1 MTKKKKKAKKKDTRK
16 YEERFQRKADDQLVK
31 FGVNRS
37 QVNELQTDELE
48 ALENIYMQDF
58 EMSEDK
64 SLEFIRVYKVQC
76 TSHPD
81 DLNFI
86 DRKSIKLC
94 VSVPVNYP
102 YESVYCNLEAAK
114 NVGCRERD
122 QILQEVRGE
131 ASSDEN
137 HGEVIVYKL
146 CELVTEM
153 LRCMCEAEK
162 GEVKNTV
169 DGDIDFRLTP
179 TRMQSDRA
187 FDTERYHRITI
198 RDEDLLHMKFLREYE
213 KEAPTK
219 LTRRS
224 RRSKIKP
231 EESQSNKI
239 NIHKTGMLLVH
250 LVRHFVEAY
259 SEPDE
264 AEDDFKAIVRELE
277 ELNVIPEHFK
287 HREEDS
293 DEKDN
298 LLFNAASFS
307 KKFKKDFEKSIIKAD
322 TLVPIISKFWARE
335 THPSNKVTFPASPDI
350 RPLRAGAAI
359 VAQSSSRYVSDYEE
373 IEDLGKGGFGEVMK
387 CRNKLDG
394 RYYAVKR
401 IKIVERGSR
410 LKRLLR
416 EVTTLSRIQGENILR
431 YFTAWM
437 EDADGDSPDFLN
449 TYHGTGTGTFL
460 TADLFAQESFSSKN
474 LNSHSLVDGP
484 MRDFLTRTM
493 VSDTDSDSEEEKG
506 EHGES
511 SLHLYLVTG
520 FCQQTL
526 RDTINNMSQRTIRA
540 LSLGLEGSKEIDE
553 INART
558 WKLFRQIL
566 DGLRSIHKL
575 DIFHRDL
582 KPTNI
587 FLDFDGKIK
596 IGDFGLATFSQR
608 TSLPKEEVDI
618 PEARILDVSI
628 EQHTR
633 GVGTYLYTAP
643 EILSAKANSGSGT
656 ASSVQDAHY
665 GREVDMYALGIIF
678 FEMCFPFTTG
688 HERIVTIQGLRQR
701 QELPRLFSQ
710 THRRQAKII
719 TWLCDLEPTQRPT
732 VDDLLKSE
740 LLPPKMEDEHIN
752 DLKQLLKNPG
762 EEIYKDILN
771 DFFVN
776 ARSLCSINNKL
787 ISKVSHSVPIERL
800 NDHYKPVWQINYQ
813 KTYIRDF
820 VTDNVQSR
828 FELHSQTRVYPPIF
842 EPVAKGDAASDG
854 YPSRKILM
862 SRTGELMTLRDECRR
877 SFAAVVASDEL
888 QNSRVWS
895 IQPVYRFVSTDSQ
908 RGVLD
913 SDAIYPVAKEKG
925 NFDILSNGSLADAEV
940 IQICHEVLL
949 QFKNEFCSSG
959 GKYTCSYTVRIGH
972 SKLNHLL
979 LEIAGV
985 SRDKF
990 ELVNEKLKDLGNQNF
1005 NTIRHDLYRHGLD
1018 KAVVD
1023 NVKRLF
1029 VTSPGILQKQVKD
1042 LQHVLNLQF
1051 SKSSSSALAEANRY
1065 CQYLKIDIWE
1075 KLKRWAVRPDSR
1087 QDLLYLVFEPALS
1100 HESYDGIVFRA
1111 IAEISCSNST
1121 PYTLA
1126 YGGRYDKMLQDQ
1138 SKRLNIQPSLP
1149 LYGVGVTINI
1159 DVLIDLHLKNRE
1171 RTRENFR
1178 NQVNLKVDYL
1188 MKNPLIFVCMID
1200 QQLTDFR
1207 DSVLGALWS
1216 AGLSSQTALSW
1227 ISLYEQLQIA
1237 TRLDAMFIIVLVS
1250 KSKLKLRTSRRTQEF
1265 EDINQII
1272 KLLTRNDRGD

>member
-1 MTKKKKKAKKKDTRK
+1 MPKKKKKGKKKDTRK

-31 FGVNRS
+31 FGVTRS
-37 QVNELQTDELE
+37 WVNELQTDELE
-48 ALENIYMQDF
+48 ALQNIYMQDF
-58 EMSEDK
+58 EMSDDK
-64 SLEFIRVYKVQC
+64 NLEFIRVYKVQC

-81 DLNFI
+81 DFNFV

-94 VSVPVNYP
+94 VSIPWNYP
-102 YESVYCNLEAAK
+102 YECVHCNLEASK
-114 NVGCRERD
+114 NVGSRERD
-122 QILQEVRGE
+122 QILGEVREE
-131 ASSDEN
+131 ASSVEN

-146 CELVTEM
+146 CELVTET
-153 LRCMCEAEK
+153 LRCMCKVEM
-162 GEVKNTV
+162 GEIK
-169 DGDIDFRLTP
+169 DEGGGDLDFKLTP
-179 TRMQSDRA
+179 TRMLPDRA
-187 FDTERYHRITI
+187 FDNERYRRITI

-219 LTRRS
+219 LKRRTRRS
-224 RRSKIKP
+224 KQKP
-231 EESQSNKI
+231 ENTHSNKI

-277 ELNVIPEHFK
+277 ALNVIPEHFK

-293 DEKDN
+293 EDKDT

-335 THPSNKVTFPASPDI
+335 THPTNKVTFRSSPDI

-449 TYHGTGTGTFL
+449 TDEGTGTGTFL
-460 TADLFAQESFSSKN
+460 TADLFAQEAFSSKN

-493 VSDTDSDSEEEKG
+493 VSNTDSDSEEEKG
-506 EHGES
+506 EREES
-511 SLHLYLVTG
+511 SLYLYLVTG

-526 RDTINNMSQRTIRA
+526 RDTINSMSQRTIRA
-540 LSLGLEGSKEIDE
+540 LSLGAEGNKEIDE

-608 TSLPKEEVDI
+608 TSLPKGPVVLPEV
-618 PEARILDVSI
+618 PSLDVSL

-643 EILSAKANSGSGT
+643 EILSAKASSGT
-656 ASSVQDAHY
+656 GSASSVHDAHY

-688 HERIVTIQGLRQR
+688 HERIVTIQVLRKR

-719 TWLCDLEPTQRPT
+719 TWLCHLEPNRRPT

-762 EEIYKDILN
+762 EEIYMDILN
-771 DFFVN
+771 DLFAS
-776 ARSLCSINNKL
+776 ARSLSCINNNF
-787 ISKVSHSVPIERL
+787 ISKVSHSIPIERL
-800 NDHYKPVWQINYQ
+800 NDHYKPVWQINCQ
-813 KTYIRDF
+813 ETHIRDF
-820 VTDNVQSR
+820 VTNNVQSC
-828 FELHSQTRVYPPIF
+828 FEVHSQTRVYPPIF

-854 YPSRKILM
+854 YPSRKIMM

-877 SFAAVVASDEL
+877 SFAAIVVSDEL

-895 IQPVYRFVSTDSQ
+895 IQPVYRFISTDPQ

-913 SDAIYPVAKEKG
+913 SDSIYPVAKEQG
-925 NFDILSNGSLADAEV
+925 NFDILSNGPSADAEV
-940 IQICHEVLL
+940 IQICHETLL
-949 QFKNEFCSSG
+949 QFKNDFCSSG

-972 SKLNHLL
+972 SKLNYLL
-979 LEIAGV
+979 LDIAGV

-990 ELVNEKLKDLGNQNF
+990 ELVNERLKDLGSHNF
-1005 NTIRHDLYRHGLD
+1005 NTVRNDLYRQGLD
-1018 KAVVD
+1018 KAVVE
-1023 NVKRLF
+1023 NVKKLF
-1029 VTSPGILQKQVKD
+1029 VISAGSLQKQVTN
-1042 LQHVLNLQF
+1042 LQHILSSKF
-1051 SKSSSSALAEANRY
+1051 SKSCSDALAEANRY

-1075 KLKRWAVRPDSR
+1075 KLKRWAVRPESR
-1087 QDLLYLVFEPALS
+1087 QDLINYLEFEPALS

-1111 IAEISCSNST
+1111 IAGISWSSST

-1126 YGGRYDKMLQDQ
+1126 YGGRYDKMLRDQ
-1138 SKRLNIQPSLP
+1138 SKRSNINSSQLN
-1149 LYGVGVTINI
+1149 GVGVTINI
-1159 DVLIDLHLKNRE
+1159 DVLIDLHIENRE
-1171 RTRENFR
+1171 RTKENFR
-1178 NQVNLKVDYL
+1178 NQVNYKVDYL
-1188 MKNPLIFVCMID
+1188 MKNPLIFVCIID

-1227 ISLYEQLQIA
+1227 VTFYEQLQIA
-1237 TRLDAMFIIVLVS
+1237 TRLDARFIIVLVS

-1265 EDINQII
+1265 EDIYQII
-1272 KLLTRNDRGD
+1272 KLLTRNKRGD